1 MGSRAETGA
10 RDGTPDTFGI
20 VDVNAGV
27 SAGEAAFTGGAGAA
41 TLNMD
46 VRTMKWFA
54 DSAKR

>member
-1 MGSRAETGA
+1 MGSMAETGA

-20 VDVNAGV
+20 VNVNTGV
-27 SAGEAAFTGGAGAA
+27 SAGETAFTGGASSA
-41 TLNMD
+41 TLNAD